1 MVCKYSSS
9 NLYFITLTLIKLLK
23 QYKDNFYIILME
35 NEYDKLNN
43 KIEWI
48 LVFTFS
54 TWIMGMGFLLK
65 HLNN

>member
-1 MVCKYSSS
+1 
-9 NLYFITLTLIKLLK
+9 
-23 QYKDNFYIILME
+23 ME
-35 NEYDKLNN
+35 NDYNKLNN